1 MRDYYQD
8 VSDHSRHSGRSKV
21 SRSLSPVSALD
32 DQEVHRPRSSRLL
45 QENPLLSPF
54 FSTRPFQTTTSTEY
68 PPEKSEEHHTK
79 EIMVRHR
86 RLFHFGWWW
95 ELGSACVAIISTA
108 LIVAILVDM
117 DGKPLANWR
126 FHTNLIQPNSLVAV
140 FSTLAK
146 SSLLYPIAECLG
158 QLKWSYFE
166 KRSSGTLN
174 QLQHFDW
181 ASRGPWGAARL
192 LWDVK
197 WRAVLASLGAI
208 VTILLLAFEPFA
220 QQV

>member
-1 MRDYYQD
+1 MEK
-8 VSDHSRHSGRSKV
+8 SKKSRPKKKSGR
-21 SRSLSPVSALD
+21 
-32 DQEVHRPRSSRLL
+32 RLC
-45 QENPLLSPF
+45 
-54 FSTRPFQTTTSTEY
+54 
-68 PPEKSEEHHTK
+68 
-79 EIMVRHR
+79 
-86 RLFHFGWWW
+86 RLHLGWWW
-95 ELGSACVAIISTA
+95 ELGSACVATICTA

-208 VTILLLAFEPFA
+208 VTVLLLAFEPFA